1 MQEAFQQADTDFDGL
16 LNRAEFSNLLEK
28 LAQQHQANGIPSQI
42 TVMTDDQKDDYYGYL
57 NSLSF
62 ENEGIDISDF
72 VRAHII
78 IKGQIQAKRQ
88 QQ

>member
-1 MQEAFQQADTDFDGL
+1 
-16 LNRAEFSNLLEK
+16 
-28 LAQQHQANGIPSQI
+28 
-42 TVMTDDQKDDYYGYL
+42 MTDDQKDDYYGYL

-78 IKGQIQAKRQ
+78 IKGQIQAKR
-88 QQ
+88 